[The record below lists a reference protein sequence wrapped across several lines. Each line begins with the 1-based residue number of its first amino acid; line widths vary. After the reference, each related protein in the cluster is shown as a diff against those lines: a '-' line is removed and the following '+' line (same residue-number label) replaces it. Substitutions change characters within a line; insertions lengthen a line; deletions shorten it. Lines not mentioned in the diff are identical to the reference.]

1 MVLRM
6 ELSERSYD
14 ILVERGALGRLAGA
28 PAGA

>member
-14 ILVERGALGRLAGA
+14 ILVERGAWAGWDSI
-28 PAGA
+28 PI